1 MTSLP
6 PNSPSAPNSL
16 KIRHVRQNSI
26 RSHIDALLITARG
39 RRDPITGESQLPL
52 IMWHLVA
59 AVLRMRGRLDHAAIA
74 SRPPES
80 AIRIG
85 NAIIHV
91 TNCPEWPLLHQCFAE
106 SDQGLRPLV
115 ISSLAGAA
123 QTDALAQEV
132 GMGRKIEVLDITQFL
147 VANMLEWTGFDGNQ
161 RRTTFEELITR
172 YNAIVEACET
182 DPSLKIEVA

>member
-6 PNSPSAPNSL
+6 SSPSASYAL
-16 KIRHVRQNSI
+16 KIRHIRRNSI

-52 IMWHLVA
+52 IMWHLVT
-59 AVLRMRGRLDHAAIA
+59 AVLMMRGSLDHAAIA
-74 SRPPES
+74 SLSPQS

-85 NAIIHV
+85 NTIIHV

-106 SDQGLRPLV
+106 SDQGLHPLV
-115 ISSLAGAA
+115 VSSRAGAT
-123 QTDALAQEV
+123 QTEALAQEV

-147 VANMLEWTGFDGNQ
+147 VANMLEWSTFDGSQ

-172 YNAIVEACET
+172 YNAIVGACET